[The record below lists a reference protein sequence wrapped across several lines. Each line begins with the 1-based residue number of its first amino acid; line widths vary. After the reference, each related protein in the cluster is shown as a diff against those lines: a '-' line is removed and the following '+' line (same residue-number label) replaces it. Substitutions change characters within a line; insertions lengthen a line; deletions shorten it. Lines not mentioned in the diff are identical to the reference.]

1 MPLRLYTAI
10 QPRSFSID
18 SLKAFH
24 FPSRSALFRPL
35 PNASSA
41 LTSITSPY
49 TLTRREMLSSIKA
62 LTSARDNMARRI
74 GMLASDGPGWADVSS
89 MSSGSDGDFT
99 DEITRIYGTL
109 CRVLEI
115 PTAATTPTSKRSRQS
130 AVTPTR
136 DFISATATPSSLL
149 TILTT
154 HLPRIRSSTDTTLTQ
169 HRRPS
174 ALTRLWFPLLFLP
187 PTLLISGRYLARN
200 KAWFQEQ
207 VSNARET
214 VKGFVVSWV
223 WEPLEGVGKTLRG
236 GGEGLG
242 VAPTTVKS
250 DQEVSWLNTSSQ

>member
-1 MPLRLYTAI
+1 
-10 QPRSFSID
+10 
-18 SLKAFH
+18 
-24 FPSRSALFRPL
+24 
-35 PNASSA
+35 
-41 LTSITSPY
+41 
-49 TLTRREMLSSIKA
+49 
-62 LTSARDNMARRI
+62 MAKRI
-74 GMLASDGPGWADVSS
+74 GMLASDGPGWAEVSA
-89 MSSGSDGDFT
+89 MSTGHDGDFT
-99 DEITRIYGTL
+99 DEMTRIYGTV

-115 PTAATTPTSKRSRQS
+115 PTAATTPTSKRSRSS
-130 AVTPTR
+130 AAAPQR

-187 PTLLISGRYLARN
+187 PTLLFGGRYLSRN
-200 KAWFQEQ
+200 KAWFEVQ

-214 VKGFVVSWV
+214 VKGFFVSWV

-250 DQEVSWLNTSSQ
+250 DQEVSSRLRTSVCPGADHVSHWKGWCLI